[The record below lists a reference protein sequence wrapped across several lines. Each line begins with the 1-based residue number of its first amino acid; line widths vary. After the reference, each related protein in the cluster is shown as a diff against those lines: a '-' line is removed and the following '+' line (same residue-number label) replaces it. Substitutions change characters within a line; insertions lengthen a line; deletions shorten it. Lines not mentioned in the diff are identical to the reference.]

1 MWASIRK
8 YTSSPTFEGDEEK
21 TRKARYLNTIL
32 LASIILVTI
41 FLPIVVGSDYQ
52 TLQTWF
58 GPSTAV
64 IVFLLVVMIG
74 LFVWMRFGFITQAS
88 FILVVL
94 TWLALTA
101 QDISAAGIRDTV
113 YMGYII
119 VILLAGLLLD
129 VRYSIGVAIASVIA
143 GWLFAYMETSGMFVP
158 RIDTAYNMA
167 RDYTVFFALIS
178 VLAYV
183 TVTGLQNAIARL
195 EINATELE
203 KSNKELREL
212 QTSLEDRVEQRTK
225 ELELTTIQ
233 TEQRARQ
240 LQTVAEVAQ
249 ATATVQDLETLLPTI
264 SKVISERFGFYH
276 TGIFLIDDRREFAVL
291 KAANSEGGK
300 RMLDRG
306 HSLRV
311 GEQGIVGYVAKQGQP
326 RIALDTG
333 RDAVYFN
340 NPDLPTTHSEA
351 ALPLIMGEKII
362 GVLDVQSQKPSAF
375 SEPDIIVLST
385 LANLVA
391 VAIENSRLF
400 GQTNH
405 ALKQL
410 QETYAQYSGMEW
422 EKFLIE
428 TQISGYRYSGLDTEP
443 IDESSHLESES
454 ENAISIPIRLRE
466 QTLGYLNVKPK
477 GAKQNWGENESAIV
491 QAAADR
497 VALALENARLIQ
509 TAQKKAAKEQK
520 IVEISNKISASTNLD
535 NILLTAIVEL
545 GQAISDSEVVIQFE
559 DSD

>member
-1 MWASIRK
+1 
-8 YTSSPTFEGDEEK
+8 
-21 TRKARYLNTIL
+21 
-32 LASIILVTI
+32 
-41 FLPIVVGSDYQ
+41 
-52 TLQTWF
+52 
-58 GPSTAV
+58 
-64 IVFLLVVMIG
+64 
-74 LFVWMRFGFITQAS
+74 
-88 FILVVL
+88 
-94 TWLALTA
+94 
-101 QDISAAGIRDTV
+101 
-113 YMGYII
+113 
-119 VILLAGLLLD
+119 
-129 VRYSIGVAIASVIA
+129 
-143 GWLFAYMETSGMFVP
+143 
-158 RIDTAYNMA
+158 
-167 RDYTVFFALIS
+167 
-178 VLAYV
+178 
-183 TVTGLQNAIARL
+183 
-195 EINATELE
+195 
-203 KSNKELREL
+203 
-212 QTSLEDRVEQRTK
+212 
-225 ELELTTIQ
+225 
-233 TEQRARQ
+233 
-240 LQTVAEVAQ
+240 
-249 ATATVQDLETLLPTI
+249 
-264 SKVISERFGFYH
+264 
-276 TGIFLIDDRREFAVL
+276 
-291 KAANSEGGK
+291 
-300 RMLDRG
+300 MLDRG

-477 GAKQNWGENESAIV
+477 GAKQIWGENESAIV